1 MDRTETL
8 QQIAATRLS
17 MAKLVNDLRRSV
29 NILTVNIEL
38 LEAQTG
44 VIDLKS
50 CAYPVMARS
59 LRARRD
65 NLGRRSPRLKANC
78 PRRPRT
84 RDVTPL

>member
-8 QQIAATRLS
+8 QQIAATRLR

-29 NILTVNIEL
+29 NILTENIEL
-38 LEAQTG
+38 NEAQTG
-44 VIDLKS
+44 VRDLKS

-65 NLGRRSPRLKANC
+65 NLRATIASLEGQLSDAA
-78 PRRPRT
+78 
-84 RDVTPL
+84 